1 MRSLSLCLA
10 FALLLAGHAAEA
22 QSERVKPSQPNAAQP
37 KAAKPKAATAKQS
50 APVDTRPR
58 LRRDDTP
65 APVVAA
71 PATQPLVKKKHSVRH
86 KPAGSEA
93 APPAADAAAAG
104 AKRTGETKPAGAT
117 PRDVVACAQD
127 RVGDLAIAGCTRIIE
142 DGKQKPKGRGVA
154 LYNRGNAYVTK
165 GEHDQAIADFD
176 AALKLDP
183 NNASILNNRGSARSE
198 KGEGDAALADFDAA
212 IKVNPRYAAAYFNR
226 ANALAAKGET
236 ERALKDYD
244 AAIRN
249 NRRNVNAYIARG
261 ALHLAG
267 GASVKARAD
276 MRQAAR
282 LAPRNVYAVLW
293 SDIAERRA
301 KQKGRLAARGG
312 MKGLDMKT
320 WPAPVIR
327 LYAGEI
333 KPDAVLAGADS
344 ASDTVKAAQLC
355 EANFYS
361 GEYALI
367 GGNREDAAKLF
378 QTAVKDCP
386 RGFLEGIAAAAEL
399 KGMGEKV
406 SSN

>member
-1 MRSLSLCLA
+1 MRAVWFFLGL
-10 FALLLAGHAAEA
+10 ALLLSVHAAQA
-22 QSERVKPSQPNAAQP
+22 QTKRVKNP
-37 KAAKPKAATAKQS
+37 KPESAAKQAAPA
-50 APVDTRPR
+50 DTRPR

-71 PATQPLVKKKHSVRH
+71 PAVQPVGKKKRSARH
-86 KPAGSEA
+86 KPAETPA
-93 APPAADAAAAG
+93 APAAADAA
-104 AKRTGETKPAGAT
+104 TKPVKAT

-127 RVGDLAIAGCTRIIE
+127 RVQDPAIAGCTRIIE
-142 DGKQKPKGRGVA
+142 DAKQKPKARGIA
-154 LYNRGNAYVTK
+154 FYNRGNAYVQK
-165 GEHDQAIADFD
+165 GDHDKGIADFD
-176 AALKLDP
+176 EALKLDP
-183 NNASILNNRGSARSE
+183 KNASIYNNRGNARSD
-198 KGEGDAALADFDAA
+198 KGESDAAMADFEAA
-212 IKVNPRYAAAYFNR
+212 IKINPRYAAAYFNR
-226 ANALAAKGET
+226 GNALAATGET

-249 NRRNVNAYIARG
+249 NKRNVNAYIARG
-261 ALHLAG
+261 ALLLAS
-267 GASVKARAD
+267 GASAKARAD
-276 MRQAAR
+276 MKQAAR
-282 LAPRNVYAVLW
+282 IAPKNAYAVLW

-301 KQKGRLAARGG
+301 KQKGRLAVKNGT
-312 MKGLDMKT
+312 KGLDMKA
-320 WPAPVIR
+320 WPAPVVR

-344 ASDTVKAAQLC
+344 PSDTVKAAQVC

-367 GGNREDAAKLF
+367 GGAREDAAKLF

-406 SSN
+406 SAN